1 MRKAA
6 QRPTLELADI
16 IRRHGPAY
24 RARGGVPAHHLRT
37 LSAIERCR
45 TAKLGGHM
53 NVCTDCGSTK
63 ISYNSCRNRHCPKC
77 GGLARELWINDR
89 RRELLPVRYQHLVFT
104 LPHELNEWCRYNTRL
119 CYDLL
124 FRTAWRTLKKFG
136 RDPRWLGADVGA
148 TMVLHTWGQNLSLH
162 PHVHFIVPSGG
173 LDSDKWVR
181 PKRSGKSGF
190 LFPVKAM
197 SKFFRGRFLT
207 ALVEAWHEGKLVRPP
222 QLTLP
227 GGDLKGWCRPLWKKP
242 WVVYAKAPF
251 KGPDTVVEY
260 LGRYTHKVAISNH
273 RLVKLDGSGV
283 VFRYKDY
290 RSGGGKKTMCLRG
303 VEFLR
308 RFCQHIL
315 PPGFVRMRHYGILSN
330 ARKGQALAAVRRAL
344 GQPEPEPKAPRKER
358 VRDLIEKIIGH
369 AIDDCPDCGARASLV
384 RILLPAN
391 SRAPPLAPGA

>member
-6 QRPTLELADI
+6 RRPTLELADI
-16 IRRHGPAY
+16 IRRHGSAY

-63 ISYNSCRNRHCPKC
+63 IAYNSCRNRHCPKC
-77 GGLARELWINDR
+77 GGLAMELWINDR

-162 PHVHFIVPSGG
+162 PHVHCIVPSGG
-173 LDSDKWVR
+173 LDGDKWVR

-290 RSGGGKKTMCLRG
+290 RSGGGKKTMRLRG

-315 PPGFVRMRHYGILSN
+315 PPGFVRMTSG
-330 ARKGQALAAVRRAL
+330 
-344 GQPEPEPKAPRKER
+344 
-358 VRDLIEKIIGH
+358 
-369 AIDDCPDCGARASLV
+369 
-384 RILLPAN
+384 
-391 SRAPPLAPGA
+391 